1 MRNFLKQCLKNYAGY
16 IISLTKDFFTL
27 RSRAAHLA
35 KVKKKEAIKQINLNL
50 YQAQS

>member
-1 MRNFLKQCLKNYAGY
+1 MSPLGCDIGTYHQLNKR
-16 IISLTKDFFTL
+16 FFTL

-50 YQAQS
+50 YKAQS